1 MSRRTPA
8 RRGTDGGPARA
19 VAPAPTRRA
28 GRPATPPRQARG
40 RAARSGQPAP
50 RWRRATLSVRRV
62 PLAAWLCA
70 LVACVNAAGW
80 SLITP
85 PFQAPDEQAHFAYV
99 EQLARNG
106 RLPTSSTQEFAPD
119 ELVALDDLEV
129 SRVSLQPQNR
139 TIASEARQRKLERDL
154 ARAAASASP
163 DRGAAG
169 VAAAQPPLYY
179 ALAAIPYALG
189 ASGGVLDQLA
199 LMRLL
204 SALMCGITALF
215 VFLFVREALPA
226 VPRAWAVAG
235 LGAAFMPALASISGA
250 VNPDAMLCAVS
261 AAIFSCFARG
271 FRRGLTPRLAAA
283 IGVLS
288 AVGLLTKLNF
298 LGLMPGVAVGLVLL
312 AGRTSRALGPRAAA
326 RAAAPALAI
335 AVLPACV
342 YVLANLLSHHRA
354 LGIAGGVFAVTVGHR
369 SIPGELSYIW
379 QLYLPRL
386 PGMHVDFAD
395 ISPLRDLWFNGL
407 VGDYGFE
414 DTFFP
419 RWVDNLALIPVLA
432 IAALALREVFL
443 HRPALIRRVGELV
456 TYLALTVGLL
466 ILIGASSYLSFPSE
480 AAAFPEPRYLLPLIP
495 LFGIA
500 LALAARGAGRR
511 WGPAV
516 GALIVVLF
524 FAHNLFSQLQVIARY
539 YG

>member
-1 MSRRTPA
+1 MHGEGAGVSRR
-8 RRGTDGGPARA
+8 G
-19 VAPAPTRRA
+19 
-28 GRPATPPRQARG
+28 
-40 RAARSGQPAP
+40 
-50 RWRRATLSVRRV
+50 RWRRIPPTGGEDRTGSGAGAGAAAHQACTPWWSRAKLSLGRV

-70 LVACVNAAGW
+70 LVACLNAASW

-85 PFQAPDEQAHFAYV
+85 PFQGPDEQAHFAYV

-119 ELVALDDLEV
+119 EVAALEDLDVAVV
-129 SRVSLQPQNR
+129 SFQPQNR
-139 TIASEARQRKLERDL
+139 TVASEAQQRKLERDL
-154 ARAAASASP
+154 ARAAAAGSTP
-163 DRGAAG
+163 DGGAAG
-169 VAAAQPPLYY
+169 VAASQPPLYY
-179 ALAAIPYALG
+179 ALATVPYALG

-199 LMRLL
+199 LMRLM
-204 SALMCGITALF
+204 SALMSGVTALF

-226 VPRAWAVAG
+226 APGAWMVAG
-235 LGAAFMPALASISGA
+235 LGTAFMPALASISGA

-261 AAIFSCFARG
+261 PAIFYCFARG
-271 FRRGLTPRLAAA
+271 FRRGLTPRLAVA
-283 IGVLS
+283 IGALT

-298 LGLMPGVAVGLVLL
+298 LGLMPGVAAGVALL
-312 AGRTSRALGPRAAA
+312 GRRTSQAHGPRVAA
-326 RAAAPALAI
+326 RTVAPAIAI
-335 AVLPACV
+335 ALLPACV
-342 YVLANLLSHHRA
+342 YAFVNLLSHHRA
-354 LGIAGGVFAVTVGHR
+354 FGLAGSVFALTVGHR

-395 ISPLRDLWFNGL
+395 ISPPRDLWFNGL

-419 RWVDNLALIPVLA
+419 RWVDNLALIPALA
-432 IAALALREVFL
+432 VAALAVREAFM
-443 HRPALIRRVGELV
+443 HRPALTRRAGELA
-456 TYLALTVGLL
+456 TYLALTAGLL

-495 LFGIA
+495 LFGA
-500 LALAARGAGRR
+500 VLALVARGAGRR
-511 WGPAV
+511 WGTTA

-524 FAHNLFSQLQVIARY
+524 FAHDLFSQLQVIARY